1 MNVLAIVASPRR
13 KGLVSTM
20 AQRVLDGTASNE
32 HQVELVNLYDYNLE
46 YCRGCWACRKEGH
59 CVLKDDFNAIFDK
72 VKSAD
77 AVVLAAP
84 VYWSNVPGIMK
95 TFFDRHCGS
104 HRDWSRAKPI
114 PFFGVDMPPVREEMR
129 GKRAVLLLAC
139 TVPSP
144 LDRVLLG
151 DSRDAEQAMK
161 NYTRMLDMKIVD
173 RLIFTDT
180 LRPESVAKRK
190 DRFFE
195 RAYHIG
201 KRLK

>member
-1 MNVLAIVASPRR
+1 MNVLAIVASPRK

-20 AQRVLDGTASNE
+20 AQRVLDGAADNGG
-32 HQVELVNLYDYNLE
+32 QVELVNLYDYNLE

-59 CVLKDDFNAIFDK
+59 CVLKDDFSTLFDK
-72 VKSAD
+72 VLASD
-77 AVVLAAP
+77 VLILAAP

-104 HRDWSRAKPI
+104 HRDWSRAKPV
-114 PFFGVDMPPVREEMR
+114 PFFGIDMPPVREEMC

-161 NYTRMLDMKIVD
+161 NYARMLEMKIAGKIV
-173 RLIFTDT
+173 FTDT
-180 LRPESVAKRK
+180 LRPESVAKRQ

-195 RAYHIG
+195 RAYRIG
-201 KRLK
+201 KRL

>member
-1 MNVLAIVASPRR
+1 MDVSAIVASPRR

-20 AQRVLDGTASNE
+20 AQRVLDGAASNG

-46 YCRGCWACRKEGH
+46 YCRGCWACRREGR
-59 CVLKDDFNAIFDK
+59 CVLEDDFNTLFNK
-72 VKSAD
+72 VLAAD
-77 AVVLAAP
+77 VLVLAAP

-104 HRDWSRAKPI
+104 HRDWSRAKPV
-114 PFFGVDMPPVREEMR
+114 PFFGVDMPPVREEVR

-139 TVPSP
+139 TIPSP
-144 LDRVLLG
+144 LDRILLG
-151 DSRDAEQAMK
+151 DSRDAEQALR
-161 NYTRMLDMKIVD
+161 NYTRMLEMKIVD
-173 RLIFTDT
+173 RLIFADT

-195 RAYHIG
+195 QAYRIG
-201 KRLK
+201 RRLK